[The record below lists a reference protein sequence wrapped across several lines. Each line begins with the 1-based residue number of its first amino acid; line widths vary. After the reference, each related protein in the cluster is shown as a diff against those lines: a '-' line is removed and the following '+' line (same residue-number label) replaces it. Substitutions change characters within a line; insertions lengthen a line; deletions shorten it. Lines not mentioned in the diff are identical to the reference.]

1 MTPDPTIGAPLPQP
15 LLVTPAG
22 DVTPPAQPSSDL
34 DAAYA
39 YIQHM
44 IDQGYN
50 KHEIL
55 SQARRIQ
62 ISSEAEAR
70 FVAQADTKRA
80 LKAQRR
86 AAQAQRRR

>member
-1 MTPDPTIGAPLPQP
+1 
-15 LLVTPAG
+15 
-22 DVTPPAQPSSDL
+22 
-34 DAAYA
+34 
-39 YIQHM
+39 M